1 MKRYIR
7 TLLLPFSLGLSALG
21 IALPSLWFLLPVG
34 FSLFLVELIRYTGT
48 LSGALY
54 RGIAF
59 AGIVSGS
66 AVIWLLEAF
75 PIGWIGI
82 DSPSAQ
88 MAIVV
93 AVWLYVIFSL
103 TPAAIIG
110 CGVIWKMR
118 RVPFFP
124 FVAALIWA
132 LVEQGQMWGFALATW
147 SPHSFFGP
155 HFSFASLG
163 YVLTESPLLLPAA
176 YPFGSIGLTFLL
188 VLVAAAVAQAIASQT
203 IQSYRATLLPMI
215 VAVLLVSVPTLLPK
229 TDPLFE
235 SNNLEV
241 ALVSSTIPI
250 GGQAAAYAPKI
261 ESLIEQAFADG
272 QQPDVVVL
280 PEGLGLAYAYPSP
293 EVRKIK
299 VAELTQSE
307 PTVFIYSGRDS
318 MEGASAI
325 GRIAYVN
332 ERLETLGTYQKMFLM
347 PLGEYVPLTWLPL
360 LSLLQSKDSLDNSY
374 ASRVEEAINP
384 GTTLNPVSVHGVRFG
399 TLLCS
404 DLASPSLY
412 QTLSRK
418 GADVLVNS
426 ANQNWFHESRPL
438 FWKNLQ
444 IARVHAVQNQTYFLS
459 ANNGSPSY
467 ALRPDGSV
475 MALSEWEPTVLHVL
489 LP

>member
-1 MKRYIR
+1 MKRY
-7 TLLLPFSLGLSALG
+7 THTFLLPFSLGLSALG
-21 IALPSLWFLLPVG
+21 VALPALWLLVPVG
-34 FSLFLVELIRYTGT
+34 FSLFLVELIQYTKT

-59 AGIVSGS
+59 AGIVSGA

-82 DSPSAQ
+82 DSPSVQ

-93 AVWLYVIFSL
+93 AVWLYVVFSL
-103 TPAAIIG
+103 TPAAMIG
-110 CGVIWKMR
+110 CAVIWKMR
-118 RVPFFP
+118 RAPFFP
-124 FVAALIWA
+124 FVAALIWV

-188 VLVAAAVAQAIASQT
+188 VLVAAAVAQAIAWRT
-203 IQSYRATLLPMI
+203 VQSYQAALFPMI

-229 TDPLFE
+229 EDSLPTA
-235 SNNLEV
+235 NTLEV

-250 GGQAAAYAPKI
+250 GGQATAYAPKI
-261 ESLIEQAFADG
+261 ESLVEQAFTDE
-272 QQPDVVVL
+272 QNPDVVVL

-299 VAELTQSE
+299 VAELTQNE
-307 PTVFIYSGRDS
+307 PTVFIYSGRDTA
-318 MEGASAI
+318 EGASAI

-347 PLGEYVPLTWLPL
+347 PLGEYVPVTWLPL
-360 LSLLQSKDSLDNSY
+360 LSLLQNKGSLENSY

-384 GTTLNPVSVHGVRFG
+384 GTTLDPVSVQGVRFG

-404 DLASPSLY
+404 DLASPTLY
-412 QTLSRK
+412 KTLSRR

-426 ANQNWFHESRPL
+426 GNQNWFHESRPL

-475 MALSEWEPTVLHVL
+475 MALSGWEPMVLHVE